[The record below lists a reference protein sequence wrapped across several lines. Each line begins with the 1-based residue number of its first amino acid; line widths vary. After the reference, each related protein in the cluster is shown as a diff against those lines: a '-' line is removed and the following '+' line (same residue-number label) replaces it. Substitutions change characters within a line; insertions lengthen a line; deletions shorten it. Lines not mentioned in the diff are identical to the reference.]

1 MRSTMYLAL
10 ALVVGGLAWAQE
22 EREDRKRGDQDRVGR
37 GEEGGKPRIDWE
49 AKYREFLRENPGV
62 ARGIEARNFAK
73 ENILYL
79 LRQGEAK
86 RALKAALKVMRDAD
100 KLTDTQVDELFR
112 IVFPKEIDWEA
123 KYESFLK
130 KNPGVAK
137 AVRSGKISKESVI
150 TGIKSREGERPPTE
164 EEQLEALY
172 QKLVKD
178 EPTLGRTPKAELMPR
193 LKSMLERGE
202 GKSLRPEKTTRQ
214 RMMTF
219 GLYFNGL
226 IESGQVERFDKDLK
240 RVHDVGSA
248 EIQRQGRQGGKSREP
263 VDPHRGERRGGDREL
278 RRGERT
284 EDARRVRPGNVRRS

>member
-22 EREDRKRGDQDRVGR
+22 EREDRKPGDQDRVGR
-37 GEEGGKPRIDWE
+37 GKEGAKPRIDWE

-62 ARGIEARNFAK
+62 ARNIEARNIAK

-150 TGIKSREGERPPTE
+150 AGIKSREGERPPTE

-172 QKLVKD
+172 QRLLVD
-178 EPTLGRTPKAELMPR
+178 DPTLGRTPKAELMPR
-193 LKSMLERGE
+193 LKAMLERGE
-202 GKSLRPEKTTRQ
+202 GKNLRPERTNHQ
-214 RMMTF
+214 RVMTF
-219 GLYFNGL
+219 GRYLSDL
-226 IESGQVERFDKDLK
+226 IWGTRQVAMDDKDLK
-240 RVHDVGSA
+240 KVHDLGVA
-248 EIQRQGRQGGKSREP
+248 EIKRQDRQKERGQAADRAPGGQAQ
-263 VDPHRGERRGGDREL
+263 GQ
-278 RRGERT
+278 
-284 EDARRVRPGNVRRS
+284 ARR